1 MQETRDTGSVLES
14 GRSLGEGNSNPFQYY
29 SLGNF
34 MDRGTWWAIVHGSQR
49 VRLDRK
55 TNTFAFTF
63 IELEEPEN
71 MFANPSLKNTRTF
84 PKLPALR
91 QNSVSPLQN
100 MKIIEENNQFSHEM
114 LLHILSFFN

>member
-1 MQETRDTGSVLES
+1 
-14 GRSLGEGNSNPFQYY
+14 
-29 SLGNF
+29 

-100 MKIIEENNQFSHEM
+100 MKIIEENNQFPMKCYYIFFLSLTKEKPNIISTRSIRKNISSKKGAFFSHTG
-114 LLHILSFFN
+114 L